1 MKKQI
6 SDHVW
11 WTGKTDWELNHFHGQ
26 EYSTDKGSSYNS
38 YLIKGKDK
46 TVLMDTVWLPYD
58 KEFVNNLKKDMDLN
72 EIDAIVMNHNE
83 IDHSGALPELMQ
95 QIPNVPIYC
104 TKKGEEILRGHYHQD
119 WNFVNVKTGD
129 QLDLGDVK
137 LTFIEAP
144 MLHWPD
150 TMFTYMDGGEK
161 EHILFS
167 NDGFGQHYATEN
179 LFDDKVDLDEVMHEA
194 MKYYANILNLYS
206 SQVTKKIHDILAM
219 NVPVDMIAP
228 SHGILWKKYPEKIIS
243 KYLEWADAY
252 QENQITIVYDT
263 MWNSTRAMAEAIA
276 DGIRQESP
284 ETTVKL
290 FNSSKEDKNDIMT
303 EIFKSKAVLLGS
315 PTINYGFLFSLGGIL
330 EMAKGLRFKK
340 KKAAAFGS
348 CGWSG
353 GSVKQLTEKL
363 KECGFEIISDGLE
376 MKWVPD
382 QKALDE
388 AREFGR
394 AFARKAA

>member
-1 MKKQI
+1 
-6 SDHVW
+6 
-11 WTGKTDWELNHFHGQ
+11 
-26 EYSTDKGSSYNS
+26 
-38 YLIKGKDK
+38 
-46 TVLMDTVWLPYD
+46 
-58 KEFVNNLKKDMDLN
+58 MDLN